1 MEAEK
6 LKKRHKFT
14 DALLNKISNK
24 VFDKL
29 DKPPYLI
36 CKEIGEKFGIVS
48 ATVSSYCAGRGKD
61 GYLKESIL
69 EEFKKLQ

>member
-1 MEAEK
+1 MEAKK
-6 LKKRHKFT
+6 LKKRHKVT

-24 VFDKL
+24 VFDSS
-29 DKPPYLI
+29 DKPAYLI

-48 ATVSSYCAGRGKD
+48 ATVSTYCAGRGKD
-61 GYLKESIL
+61 GYLKEAIL